1 MIHKQVVNH
10 RQIAWLVGS
19 LLMTGMMISFLRS
32 VVQVAKMDAWFS
44 QIVPACYALLV
55 AYVLAELVRA
65 YPGKNL
71 FEIMF
76 IICGKWIGGVV
87 NGLLLFYIWV
97 ILALDIKGAADFLHI
112 SLLPQTPVEII
123 LLVFVLVLMYYG
135 KTSLEVAARV
145 NEIYFPAYFI
155 MYLLLYFLL
164 MNEYSIER
172 LEPILSTSLERIA
185 VSNLLPLGVYGDVL
199 LFGAF
204 LHASSESRLLF
215 AAMKHGIMIVCFT
228 TTIALLILLGV
239 MGYVIA
245 GRLNFPIYILVQQ
258 IHLTDFLDRV
268 EMILFSLWF
277 PAFSMKAI
285 FAYMAF
291 LVGVGSFGGQLHYNT
306 FNAPSGC
313 FLVVTSLLA
322 FSKVSDIDQFIS
334 YSFPLLVLLFQVP
347 LLLFLLI
354 AARRKKRE
362 AGQGLI
368 PKGTKLHR
376 FYRLMVWG
384 GVISLAGCILTI
396 LIGALL
402 RDKSPASG
410 MATAIAYVCFLV
422 IGLLTSYGE
431 MQALNHGKQRLGRPK
446 QQGKFRQ

>member
-19 LLMTGMMISFLRS
+19 LLMTGMMISFLRT

-44 QIVPACYALLV
+44 QILPACYALLV
-55 AYVLAELVRA
+55 AYVLSELVRA

-71 FEIMF
+71 FEIVF
-76 IICGKWIGGVV
+76 IICGKWIGGFI
-87 NGLLLFYIWV
+87 NLLILFYIWI
-97 ILALDIKGAADFLHI
+97 ILALDIKGAADFLHV
-112 SLLPQTPVEII
+112 SLLPQTPLEII
-123 LLVFVLVLMYYG
+123 LLVFVLLLMYYG

-155 MYLLLYFLL
+155 MCLMLYFLL

-172 LEPILSTSLERIA
+172 LEPILSTTFERIA
-185 VSNLLPLGVYGDVL
+185 VSNLLPLGVYGDIL

-204 LHASSESRLLF
+204 LHASSEPRLLF

-228 TTIALLILLGV
+228 TTIMILILLGV

-245 GRLNFPIYILVQQ
+245 SRLNFPIYILVQQ

-277 PAFSMKAI
+277 PAFSIKVI
-285 FAYMAF
+285 VAYLAF

-306 FNAPSGC
+306 YNAPCGC
-313 FLVVTSLLA
+313 FLVVSTLLA
-322 FSKVSDIDQFIS
+322 FPKVADIDQFIS
-334 YSFPLLVLLFQVP
+334 YSFPFIVILFQVP
-347 LLLFLLI
+347 LLLFLFI
-354 AARRKKRE
+354 VARRKKRE
-362 AGQGLI
+362 EGQTLI
-368 PKGTKLHR
+368 PRGTKLHR
-376 FYRLMVWG
+376 FYRMMVWG
-384 GVISLAGCILTI
+384 GAISFAGCILTI
-396 LIGALL
+396 LLGDMLS
-402 RDKSPASG
+402 DKSPAAG
-410 MATAIAYVCFLV
+410 IATAIAYIIFMV
-422 IGLLTSYGE
+422 IALLASYGE

-446 QQGKFRQ
+446 QQGNFRQ

>member
-19 LLMTGMMISFLRS
+19 LLMTGMMTNFLRS
-32 VVQVAKMDAWFS
+32 VVQVAKMDSWFS
-44 QIVPACYALLV
+44 QILPACYALLV
-55 AYVLAELVRA
+55 AYVLSELVRA

-76 IICGKWIGGVV
+76 IICGKWFGGFI
-87 NGLLLFYIWV
+87 NCLILFYIWV

-112 SLLPQTPVEII
+112 SLLPETPLEII
-123 LLVFVLVLMYYG
+123 LLVFVLLLMYYG

-145 NEIYFPAYFI
+145 NEIFFPAYFI
-155 MYLLLYFLL
+155 MCLLLYFLL

-172 LEPILSTSLERIA
+172 LEPILSTSLDRITI
-185 VSNLLPLGVYGDVL
+185 SNLLPLGVYGDIL

-204 LHASSESRLLF
+204 LHASSEPRLLF
-215 AAMKHGIMIVCFT
+215 AAMKHGIMIACFT
-228 TTIALLILLGV
+228 TTLTVLILLGV

-277 PAFSMKAI
+277 PAFTIKVI
-285 FAYMAF
+285 VAYLAF

-306 FNAPSGC
+306 YNAPTGC
-313 FLVVTSLLA
+313 FMVVTSLLA
-322 FSKVSDIDQFIS
+322 FPKVSDINQFIS
-334 YSFPLLVLLFQVP
+334 YSFPLLVVLFQVP
-347 LLLFLLI
+347 LLLFLFI
-354 AARRKKRE
+354 VARRKKRE
-362 AGQGLI
+362 EGQALI
-368 PKGTKLHR
+368 PRGTKLHR
-376 FYRLMVWG
+376 FYRMMVWG
-384 GVISLAGCILTI
+384 GVFSIAGCFLTI
-396 LIGALL
+396 LVGDLL
-402 RDKSPASG
+402 RDKSPAAG
-410 MATAIAYVCFLV
+410 IATAIAYIMFLV
-422 IGLLTSYGE
+422 IGVLTSYGE

-446 QQGKFRQ
+446 QQGSFRQ